1 MKGNHMEYAEYK
13 KILDKGMIDYVNSGG
28 STFYMGSATKEY
40 VFSYDNE
47 QDAADHKKHLSDKAV
62 QAILK
67 KETLPKG
74 IRLEKCIWHRKDCK
88 DESY

>member
-1 MKGNHMEYAEYK
+1 MKYEEYK

-28 STFYMGSATKEY
+28 STFYMVSATKEY
-40 VFSYDNE
+40 VFSYEKE

-74 IRLEKCIWHRKDCK
+74 IRLEKCIWHGKGCK
-88 DESY
+88 

>member
-1 MKGNHMEYAEYK
+1 MEYRDYK
-13 KILDKGMIDYVNSGG
+13 KILDEAMASYVNQGG
-28 STFYMGSATKEY
+28 STYNMNYVLKEY

-47 QDAADHKKHLSDKAV
+47 SMADDQKKHLSDKAV

-74 IRLEKCIWHRKDCK
+74 IRLEKCIWHRKD
-88 DESY
+88 